1 MNLARCPWASTP
13 AEIAYHDQEWGR
25 PLHDD
30 RALFE
35 LLVLEG
41 MQAGVSWR
49 VILNKRE
56 AFRRAFDRFQP
67 EIVASYGPEKLEEL
81 MENPGILRNR
91 SKLRCAVSNAR
102 AFLKVQE
109 EFGSFDAYL
118 WGWVDGT
125 PIVNHPRSMEDLP
138 AQTPLSQALS
148 ADLKRRGFR
157 YVGPVIVYAY
167 MQSAGLVNDHM
178 VWCPWHDG
186 PPFPSAAEGAPA
198 ELSRRPV

>member
-1 MNLARCPWASTP
+1 MNPVRCPWASTP

-49 VILNKRE
+49 VILDKRE
-56 AFRRAFDRFQP
+56 AFRRAFDGFRP
-67 EIVASYGPEKLEEL
+67 ELVASYGEEKLEEL

-102 AFLKVQE
+102 AFLRVQE

-118 WGWVDGT
+118 WSWVDGV

-138 AQTPLSQALS
+138 DQTPLSQALS
-148 ADLKRRGFR
+148 RDLKRRGFK

-167 MQSAGLVNDHM
+167 LQSAGLINDHM
-178 VWCPWHDG
+178 AWCPWHDG
-186 PPFPSAAEGAPA
+186 PP
-198 ELSRRPV
+198 R

>member
-1 MNLARCPWASTP
+1 MNVPRCPWASTP

-49 VILNKRE
+49 IILDKRE
-56 AFRRAFDRFQP
+56 AFRQAFDRFQP

-81 MENPGILRNR
+81 MRNPGILRNR
-91 SKLRCAVSNAR
+91 SKLRCAVSNAQ
-102 AFLKVQE
+102 AFLRVQE

-118 WGWVDGT
+118 WGWVDGV
-125 PIVNHPRSMEDLP
+125 PIVNHPQSMKELS

-148 ADLKRRGFR
+148 ADLTRRGFK

-167 MQSAGLVNDHM
+167 LQSAGLVNDHM
-178 VWCPWHDG
+178 AWCPWHGG
-186 PPFPSAAEGAPA
+186 PPSSGGPG
-198 ELSRRPV
+198 LPVPFRSG